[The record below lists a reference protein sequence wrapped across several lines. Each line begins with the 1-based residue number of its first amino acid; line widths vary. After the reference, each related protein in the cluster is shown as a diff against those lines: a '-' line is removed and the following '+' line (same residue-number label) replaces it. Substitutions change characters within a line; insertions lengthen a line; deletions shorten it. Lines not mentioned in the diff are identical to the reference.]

1 MDVCTRILMEGN
13 LANEVGLIVL
23 DTIELFCGHF
33 KVSALIA
40 FLFQANSTS
49 KFFGKSNLNA
59 LFENYLFVFKFHLEQ
74 EEGDNLLMKKVCL
87 TTVFAMIQKFDSSCT
102 A

>member
-40 FLFQANSTS
+40 FL
-49 KFFGKSNLNA
+49 
-59 LFENYLFVFKFHLEQ
+59 V
-74 EEGDNLLMKKVCL
+74 
-87 TTVFAMIQKFDSSCT
+87 
-102 A
+102 

>member
-40 FLFQANSTS
+40 FFYFRLIRPQSSLANQILMHYFKIICLFSSFTWN
-49 KFFGKSNLNA
+49 KR
-59 LFENYLFVFKFHLEQ
+59 
-74 EEGDNLLMKKVCL
+74 KV
-87 TTVFAMIQKFDSSCT
+87 TIS
-102 A
+102 